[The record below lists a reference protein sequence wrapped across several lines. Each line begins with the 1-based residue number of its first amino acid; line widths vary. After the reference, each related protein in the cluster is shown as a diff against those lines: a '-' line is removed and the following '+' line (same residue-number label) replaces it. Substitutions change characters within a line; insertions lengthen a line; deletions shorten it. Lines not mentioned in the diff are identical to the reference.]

1 MTLYAV
7 EPHADSDAPS
17 VLPPFEH
24 GGDYLADAVAVWRLV
39 DDRRADALRDFLDRA
54 EESDTDEHPFW
65 EPAEVEDLVDLLSG
79 LEDRLQADGV
89 IDATWSTP
97 VDRVPEL
104 ARRVPS
110 LDARPERT
118 EAELRQALA
127 EVVARVLGLRSFLIR
142 AAETGLSV
150 ELS

>member
-1 MTLYAV
+1 VTLYAL
-7 EPHADSDAPS
+7 EPDADPDAAS

-39 DDRRADALRDFLDRA
+39 DDRRADALRDFLERA
-54 EESDTDEHPFW
+54 EGTDGHPIW
-65 EPAEVEDLVDLLSG
+65 KPAEVEDLVDLLSG

-89 IDATWSTP
+89 LDAAWSTP

-127 EVVARVLGLRSFLIR
+127 EVVARVLGLRSFLVR
-142 AAETGLSV
+142 AAGAGLSV